1 LTARGCGVLSAEL
14 FAKLDALASHGD
26 VVCLQEQPRAAAE
39 LICVGMAHE
48 MGSANDQLT
57 TAIWDFARARPFA
70 LGELTAEVQ
79 EIGGEFALVV
89 SSAGSG
95 PLGFA
100 VRGLR
105 QFVNPRHSV
114 PSGEGFERLVFF
126 PMSVSRILR
135 RAGVDLV
142 FVSSWA
148 KETVFHP
155 ERRRDEPYGE
165 DFKRRDYWATFPANV
180 RLFCELLANH
190 KLPLLSSHDL
200 VYHLAGFTGS
210 LWPHLEEV
218 ARSLGRCLDGYFSRL
233 GRPGIAPLILPF
245 MAGYLAD
252 NYAQPLLQR
261 YARQIRVLIETL
273 VSYLDTHG
281 EALAEA
287 GADEIQE
294 FPVQYADFMSLMV
307 SGEDSGW
314 IRQRAWGL
322 LDVIAAPPSASRAR

>member
-1 LTARGCGVLSAEL
+1 MTASASI

-26 VVCLQEQPRAAAE
+26 VVCLQDQPRAAAE
-39 LICVGMAHE
+39 LICVGIAHE

-57 TAIWDFARARPFA
+57 TAIWDYGRARAFA

-95 PLGFA
+95 PLGFV

-105 QFVNPRHSV
+105 QFVNPRYSV

-126 PMSVSRILR
+126 PTSVSRILR
-135 RAGVDLV
+135 REGTDLV
-142 FVSSWA
+142 FISSWA
-148 KETVFHP
+148 KEMVFHP
-155 ERRRDEPYGE
+155 ARGRDERYGE
-165 DFKRRDYWATFPANV
+165 ALKRRDDWATVPANV
-180 RLFCELLANH
+180 RLYCELLAAH

-200 VYHLAGFTGS
+200 VYHLAGFKDS
-210 LWPHLEEV
+210 LWPPLEEV
-218 ARSLGRCLDGYFSRL
+218 ARSLGRCLDGYLSRL
-233 GRPGIAPLILPF
+233 GRPGIAPLVLPF

-252 NYAQPLLQR
+252 TYAQPLMEG

-281 EALAEA
+281 EALAAA
-287 GADEIQE
+287 GAGELQE
-294 FPVQYADFMSLMV
+294 FPAQYADFMSLML
-307 SGEDSGW
+307 SREDSGW
-314 IRQRAWGL
+314 IRQRAGEL
-322 LDVIAAPPSASRAR
+322 LDAIVASSAPRAT